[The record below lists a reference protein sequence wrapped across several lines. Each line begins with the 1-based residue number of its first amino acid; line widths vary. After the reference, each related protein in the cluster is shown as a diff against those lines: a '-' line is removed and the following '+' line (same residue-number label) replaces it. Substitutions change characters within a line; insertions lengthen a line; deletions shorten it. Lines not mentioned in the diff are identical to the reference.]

1 MLAAFIE
8 QLRLFRR
15 ADQPAG
21 QRPRLNAAVLVEFAE
36 MRYRLLD
43 DTTPETNATYQAPIA
58 VSLSILLANRVAQV
72 HAPSDHLGSERK
84 YPRSSLHAQIASSR
98 RLTP

>member
-36 MRYRLLD
+36 MHYRLLD
-43 DTTPETNATYQAPIA
+43 DTTPDTNAAYQAPIA
-58 VSLSILLANRVAQV
+58 VSLSIFLANRVAQV

-84 YPRSSLHAQIASSR
+84 YPRSALHAQIAPLLSP
-98 RLTP
+98 TP

>member
-21 QRPRLNAAVLVEFAE
+21 QRPRLNAAALVEFAE
-36 MRYRLLD
+36 MHYRLLD
-43 DTTPETNATYQAPIA
+43 DTTPDTKATYRAPIA
-58 VSLSILLANRVAQV
+58 VSLPILLANRVEQV

-84 YPRSSLHAQIASSR
+84 YPRLELHAQIAPLR
-98 RLTP
+98 RPTP